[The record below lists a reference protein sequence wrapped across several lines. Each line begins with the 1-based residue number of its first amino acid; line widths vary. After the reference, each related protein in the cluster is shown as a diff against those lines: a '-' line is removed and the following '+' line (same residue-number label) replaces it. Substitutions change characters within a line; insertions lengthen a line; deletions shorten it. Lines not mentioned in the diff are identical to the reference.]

1 MGSGIY
7 PTFSGGS
14 GTGSGMGIY
23 PTPIPIPEFFR
34 IPMYGCNYKELYDK
48 HIPTQ
53 NYHNSTDQ
61 LKMNSKTSV
70 GY

>member
-23 PTPIPIPEFFR
+23 PTPIPEFFR
-34 IPMYGCNYKELYDK
+34 IPMYGVNIVITYSRLFEYIRQKINYSIE
-48 HIPTQ
+48 
-53 NYHNSTDQ
+53 
-61 LKMNSKTSV
+61 
-70 GY
+70 